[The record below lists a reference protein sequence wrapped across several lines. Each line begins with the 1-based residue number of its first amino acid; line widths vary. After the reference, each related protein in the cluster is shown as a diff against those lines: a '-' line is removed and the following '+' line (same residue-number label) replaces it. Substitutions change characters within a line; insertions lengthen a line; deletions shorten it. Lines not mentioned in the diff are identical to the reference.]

1 MGRAIARIACF
12 LSIFVG
18 FGAKPGHSADL
29 IWQVENP
36 FRFFK
41 STRSF
46 AYQEAAFNAVR
57 GDRPA
62 AGRYHL
68 AHRAATQRSRLQ
80 GFVLARSLRRDR
92 GQALSA
98 EPPRLGGAD
107 AQRQLL
113 RGQRQAAPLFG
124 QLRPQIFVGQC
135 EGRLHPARRA
145 HGRRSRSRPSSSP
158 ASPATASG
166 AGSRAS
172 GGKAETE
179 AARLQASRSPFRA
192 CPIRASAAQSG
203 VSVTVKLPDGREL
216 ADARRR
222 GRGSVHRGARQFLR
236 VGRKQSGPSGPV
248 QPLARDGL
256 RPEAL
261 A

>member
-1 MGRAIARIACF
+1 MGRAIATIACF

-57 GDRPA
+57 GTGPLPA
-62 AGRYHL
+62 DIIWRTER
-68 AHRAATQRSRLQ
+68 RAQRSRLQ
-80 GFVLARSLRRDR
+80 GLVLARSLRRDR

-107 AQRQLL
+107 AQRHCYEVNGKP
-113 RGQRQAAPLFG
+113 RRYSAT
-124 QLRPQIFVGQC
+124 LRPQIFVGQR

-145 HGRRSRSRPSSSP
+145 HRDDTDRARAACRRAP
-158 ASPATASG
+158 AIASG
-166 AGSRAS
+166 AGSRARRRQDRDES
-172 GGKAETE
+172 SSPASKPLTISRVPYSQQAAQVGRVGHGE
-179 AARLQASRSPFRA
+179 AAGRPRA
-192 CPIRASAAQSG
+192 CRP
-203 VSVTVKLPDGREL
+203 
-216 ADARRR
+216 RRR
-222 GRGSVHRGARQFLR
+222 GRGSFHRGARRFLR
-236 VGRKQSGPSGPV
+236 VGRKQSGSSGPV
-248 QPLARDGL
+248 QSLARDGL
-256 RPEAL
+256 
-261 A
+261 